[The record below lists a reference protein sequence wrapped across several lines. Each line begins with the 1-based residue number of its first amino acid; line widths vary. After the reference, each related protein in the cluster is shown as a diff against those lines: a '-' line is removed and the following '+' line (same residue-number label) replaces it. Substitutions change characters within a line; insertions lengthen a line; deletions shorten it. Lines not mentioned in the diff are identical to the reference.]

1 MAEAFFKAIK
11 PELIWPICGRYCAPI
26 DRCPLPCIVQI
37 AESRGQRTGD
47 GQIRQCSRED
57 RKHGAM
63 VTFGDGMAEGR
74 CSLRPFP
81 VAFTLEVN
89 RFTISLG
96 RARR

>member
-1 MAEAFFKAIK
+1 
-11 PELIWPICGRYCAPI
+11 
-26 DRCPLPCIVQI
+26 
-37 AESRGQRTGD
+37 
-47 GQIRQCSRED
+47 
-57 RKHGAM
+57 M